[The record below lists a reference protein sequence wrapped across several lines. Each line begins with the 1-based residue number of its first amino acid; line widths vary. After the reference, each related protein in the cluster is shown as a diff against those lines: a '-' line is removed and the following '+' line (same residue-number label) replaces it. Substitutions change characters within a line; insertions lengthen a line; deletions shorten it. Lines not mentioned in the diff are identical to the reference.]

1 MRSRHR
7 RSRAN
12 DDEGINLTPL
22 LDMIFNLLFFF
33 ILATTIGHSR
43 QIAVNLPK
51 TESEKNAASEKQ
63 VLVVSVTSDNRYFLD
78 AVEMPLEEL
87 VRKSKEAID
96 SGQAVGV
103 SLRGDSQA
111 DWQAMFTLFEAF
123 SRNNL
128 SKFLLDGQRMGG
140 Q

>member
-128 SKFLLDGQRMGG
+128 SKFLLDGQRID
-140 Q
+140 

>member
-63 VLVVSVTSDNRYFLD
+63 VLIVSVTSDNRYFLD
-78 AVEMPLEEL
+78 AIEMPLEEL

-128 SKFLLDGQRMGG
+128 SKFLLDGQRID
-140 Q
+140 

>member
-51 TESEKNAASEKQ
+51 TESKKNAASEKQ

-78 AVEMPLEEL
+78 AIEMPLEEL

-128 SKFLLDGQRMGG
+128 SKFLLDGQRID
-140 Q
+140 